1 MASTRDVIAPP
12 IFAEDASTT
21 IPATPIAGQSY
32 RDPVA
37 GPASSPDGW
46 PYAQLV
52 NSAEFNQLM
61 FQWSSLLSIM
71 DLKGILGWSDLK
83 NYTERAITF
92 GSDGNL
98 YVWIQESG
106 PGTSPGVKDP
116 ISEPEYWQSLS
127 DYVGANDAVNAPIA
141 TVAAAGTIN
150 LTTGAPDTSQIAI
163 SGTGVSINGFTVAA
177 NRFFIVK
184 MTGASNT
191 LVNSAS
197 LVTGRGANIPVAAGD
212 CFLMRS
218 TAANTVEIVGG
229 TFLID
234 RAIGSGQ
241 ALQSFL
247 IPSQRTFGVS
257 YPNTSGRTK
266 TVSIAVQGSNASD
279 VIRFTVG
286 GVVRYEGDP
295 GVGTP
300 STSTY
305 LYSEVANGES
315 VLLTAVSGTVAITS
329 WVERG

>member
-21 IPATPIAGQSY
+21 IPTTPIAGQSY

-37 GPASSPDGW
+37 GPASSADGW

-71 DLKGILGWSDLK
+71 DLKGVLGWSSLK
-83 NYTERAITF
+83 DYTEPAIAF
-92 GSDGNL
+92 GSDGKVYKWL
-98 YVWIQESG
+98 QESG
-106 PGTSPGVKDP
+106 PDTAAGAKDP
-116 ISEPEYWQSLS
+116 ISNPLYWEVFGEDQADSIN
-127 DYVGANDAVNAPIA
+127 AAVA
-141 TVAAAGTIN
+141 TVAASGTID
-150 LTTGAPDTSQIAI
+150 LTAGAPSTSQISI

-177 NRFFIVK
+177 NRFFVVK

-197 LVTGRGANIPVAAGD
+197 LVTGRGANIPVVAGD

-234 RAIGSGQ
+234 RGVGSGQ
-241 ALQSFL
+241 TLQNLTASRSSGVTYTNTTGRT
-247 IPSQRTFGVS
+247 ISVSISGTNPSGIVGINLTIAGVVTAAQAAAANQSASVFGLVAHGETYSCILGGVS
-257 YPNTSGRTK
+257 LYTWSERRT
-266 TVSIAVQGSNASD
+266 
-279 VIRFTVG
+279 
-286 GVVRYEGDP
+286 
-295 GVGTP
+295 
-300 STSTY
+300 
-305 LYSEVANGES
+305 
-315 VLLTAVSGTVAITS
+315 
-329 WVERG
+329 